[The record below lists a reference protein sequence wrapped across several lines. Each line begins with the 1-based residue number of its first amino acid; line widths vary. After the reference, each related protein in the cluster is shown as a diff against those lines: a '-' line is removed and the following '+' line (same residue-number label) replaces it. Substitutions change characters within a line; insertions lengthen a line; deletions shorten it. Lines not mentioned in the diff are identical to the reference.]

1 MPSLVNR
8 LVIGELTKEIGKA
21 EGMLFLSFG
30 GLTVKE
36 SESLRGRLA
45 AKGVRVRMVRNAL
58 ARRVLA
64 ERGFEISDKL
74 FTGNTAVAWGD
85 AEAAVHT
92 AKVATEADVKKA
104 GKVKIRACVLDGKL
118 LDEKDAAALASVPDK
133 KTLQARILGCLSGP
147 ARGLV
152 ATINGLPGGLTRV
165 INARAGTLP
174 AAETQSAAESPSTAE
189 TKPSAE
195 SKSSEGP
202 VAPDATPPAS

>member
-8 LVIGELTKEIGKA
+8 LVAGELTKEIGKA
-21 EGMLFLSFG
+21 QGMLFLSFG

-45 AKGVRVRMVRNAL
+45 AKGVRMRMVRNAL

-64 ERGFEISDKL
+64 ERGIEVSDKL
-74 FTGNTAVAWGD
+74 FAGNTAIAWGD
-85 AEAAVHT
+85 SEAAIHS

-104 GKVKIRACVLDGKL
+104 GKVKIKAGVLDGKL

-133 KTLQARILGCLSGP
+133 KTLQAKILGCLSGP

-152 ATINGLPGGLTRV
+152 ATLNGLPGGVVRV
-165 INARAGTLP
+165 VDARAKTLP
-174 AAETQSAAESPSTAE
+174 AEGASAS
-189 TKPSAE
+189 
-195 SKSSEGP
+195 G
-202 VAPDATPPAS
+202 